1 MNDAMSENQF
11 YTLTDENGDE
21 VEFQVIG
28 NCEYNQNQYFA
39 MIPVD
44 YDVSADALEYVIL
57 KVVSDENAE
66 MLTTIDDEDEFSS
79 VSDIFDDLFRAE
91 IEYDV

>member
-1 MNDAMSENQF
+1 MKDAMSENQF

>member
-1 MNDAMSENQF
+1 MKDAISENEV

-44 YDVSADALEYVIL
+44 YDVSADVLEYVIL
-57 KVVSDENAE
+57 KVVSDGDGE
-66 MLTTIDDEDEFSS
+66 MMTTIDDEDELSS
-79 VSDIFDDLFRAE
+79 VSDIFDDLFRDE
-91 IEYDV
+91 IEYDI

>member
-1 MNDAMSENQF
+1 MKDAMSENQF

-57 KVVSDENAE
+57 KVISDENAE
-66 MLTTIDDEDEFSS
+66 MLTTIEDEDEFGS

-91 IEYDV
+91 IEFDV